1 MRKYL
6 AIAAMLLVMLLV
18 TPLASLAQNF
28 TISATTTA
36 TDIVTTAGT
45 TSVTIRENSSSPT
58 ASLIV
63 VDYNSRTVSMNLPV
77 GGSYTFVLTGAV
89 PPGTHIGSVATA
101 SSTATVIAVQRNVPV
116 VLNAQNSSASSSSG
130 GAVSSV
136 FTRTGAVVAAANDY
150 SFNQLAG
157 TLGLPTQC
165 PTCQLTTNV
174 AAGCQVGCSYG
185 VGTGSDS
192 PTPFGGTTTLMTATN
207 TGQWIK
213 FYNNAT
219 RTLGNGTVRIGLT
232 SSGGLASAN
241 VYSVSGN
248 TLTRIWT
255 SGALS
260 TTTAGAQTNVT
271 SNTPVTLQAGQPY
284 YLMWCADNLVASMV
298 GVTNAGTTNSMGATG
313 AANSYGID
321 TVTADKCIGAVAP
334 TTATVTNI
342 VNSANASMVGIL
354 ATN

>member
-18 TPLASLAQNF
+18 APLASLAQNF

-150 SFNQLAG
+150 SFSQLAG

-165 PTCQLTTNV
+165 PTCQVTTNV
-174 AAGCQVGCSYG
+174 SAGCQVGCSYT
-185 VGTGSDS
+185 VSSADS
-192 PTPFGGTTTLMTATN
+192 PIPFSGSSSLMTQ
-207 TGQWIK
+207 TGAINQPQFVK
-213 FYNNAT
+213 FFNGQL
-219 RTLGNGTVRIGLT
+219 RTLGNATVRVATTGTSSHFSIGIYSISGTALTQIWTTGSRAATSAVNIAVTATPVSLLANTNYYMAWCSDVGTVAIGSIT
-232 SSGGLASAN
+232 NSG
-241 VYSVSGN
+241 VSGP
-248 TLTRIWT
+248 L
-255 SGALS
+255 
-260 TTTAGAQTNVT
+260 
-271 SNTPVTLQAGQPY
+271 
-284 YLMWCADNLVASMV
+284 
-298 GVTNAGTTNSMGATG
+298 GATS
-313 AANSYGID
+313 AANSYGVN
-321 TVTADKCIGAVAP
+321 TVDVCTAGVLP
-334 TTATVTNI
+334 STATTTNI
-342 VNSANASMVGIL
+342 TNNGSATMPGIW